1 VRIAGVTWYKMNQY
15 EVWSLVHTID
25 PSHFAEGLKHNDERV
40 RKHIAKQIGVLRD
53 ITQVNNLIE
62 FLAEERDFD
71 VRYEII
77 LALTRIGEPAVPPLM
92 RGLTDE
98 NANVRRASA
107 QGLGGMGCVAAI
119 GKLCTATGDQ
129 NPSVRKAA
137 VQALGRI
144 GILNDDVEA
153 RVLTSLKDD
162 DERVVLNAIF
172 ASGYLGC
179 TAAVPRLIAQLDDL
193 SSPFRGFI
201 IEILGE
207 IGDNRATG
215 RLCQLLAKNDSPD
228 ESDVSIDDSERGQQ
242 IIEALGKIADPR
254 AVQPLIQALIY
265 CVINDDNNQDCDAE
279 DGCAVM
285 RDDEQECDN
294 LPVIREHIHVALT
307 RIGEPAIPPLIE
319 TLREWADSE
328 DNDMRSCCHLSV
340 SSEICSILSEFGP
353 LGIETA
359 LKLLGDEK
367 ASVRKL
373 AVKFFSEERLEEKRA
388 LDALVACMVND
399 PDERVKTLASYRL
412 VDGGPKSFEA
422 IISAVGQ
429 LHRPFTGV
437 ERDAIRMIGAEALF
451 NLAQGLDDPDEGK
464 RSESLDAIRE
474 LIQSSPLLSGMAAL
488 GALFR

>member
-1 VRIAGVTWYKMNQY
+1 MTWYKMNQY
-15 EVWSLVHTID
+15 DVWSLVHTID
-25 PSHFAEGLKHNDERV
+25 QSHFAEGLNHNDERV

-62 FLAEERDFD
+62 AITEEQDFD

-77 LALTRIGEPAVPPLM
+77 MALTRIGEPVVLPLM

-98 NANVRRASA
+98 NANVRRAAA
-107 QGLGGMGCVAAI
+107 QCLGGMGCVAAI
-119 GKLCTATGDQ
+119 GNLCTSTGDQ
-129 NPSVRKAA
+129 NPIVRKAA

-153 RVLTSLKDD
+153 RVLTCLKDD

-193 SSPFRGFI
+193 SLPFRGFI
-201 IEILGE
+201 VEILGE
-207 IGDNRATG
+207 IGDDRATG
-215 RLCQLLAKNDSPD
+215 RLCQMLAENNGMAESVFTLDSG
-228 ESDVSIDDSERGQQ
+228 ERGQQ

-254 AVQPLIQALIY
+254 AVQHVIQALIF

-279 DGCAVM
+279 DGCTVM
-285 RDDEQECDN
+285 RDDEQGCDN
-294 LPVIREHIHVALT
+294 LAVIREHIHEALT

-328 DNDMRSCCHLSV
+328 DDNTCSCCHLSV
-340 SSEICSILSEFGP
+340 ASEICSILSEFGP
-353 LGIETA
+353 LGVETA

-373 AVKFFSEERLEEKRA
+373 AVKFFSEERLDEKRV
-388 LDALVACMVND
+388 LDALVACMIND
-399 PDERVKTLASYRL
+399 SDEKVKTLASYRL

-422 IISAVGQ
+422 IVSAVGQ
-429 LHRPFTGV
+429 LHRPFMV
-437 ERDAIRMIGAEALF
+437 AERDAIRMIGAEALF
-451 NLAQGLDDPDEGK
+451 NLARCLDDPDERK
-464 RSESLDAIRE
+464 RRESLDAIRE
-474 LIQSSPLLSGMAAL
+474 LINSSPPLSGMAGL
-488 GALFR
+488 GALFG